1 MRGITIQVE
10 MVFDKDKMNGIKIC
24 LKVLAIL
31 FHSAL
36 HILYQCIEL
45 SQKRLF
51 YKLKILE

>member
-1 MRGITIQVE
+1 MRDIIIQVE
-10 MVFDKDKMNGIKIC
+10 IVFDKDKMNGIKIC

-36 HILYQCIEL
+36 HILYQYIEISL
-45 SQKRLF
+45 